1 MEASVATAAGQ
12 GAPTPAAQPAAAG
25 QGQGAGSPTA
35 GSQGDGQFNWG
46 NFPDVPEAERAA
58 LEPHLRNVQG
68 HVTRIEQQF
77 APYRGITDAV
87 APEQVENVVGFLNAY
102 NADPPGT
109 VLGMVQQAIE
119 DGSITA
125 EQVQQL
131 SGQQVPAGGQQA
143 QPDEGGDEPQWAKE
157 LRAENQR
164 LQGKFTQQEQAEQQR
179 QTEEAEAQ
187 NAAALEQAKTGIRT
201 QLTDGG
207 ISAEAVPDNIIV
219 AAIIANNGDEAAA
232 AQSLLTMRTA
242 LLGEFTQ
249 TKNPGGKQPKQQ
261 GKLPA
266 QKAEGGR
273 RRGDGFDDARKG
285 AEQFLATRVAGAAS
299 G

>member
-68 HVTRIEQQF
+68 HVTRIEQQY
-77 APYRGITDAV
+77 APYKGLTDAV
-87 APEQVENVVGFLNAY
+87 APEQVENVVGFLSAY

-109 VLGMVQQAIE
+109 VLGLVQQAIE

-131 SGQQVPAGGQQA
+131 TGQQVPAGGQQA
-143 QPDEGGDEPQWAKE
+143 QPGQEDMPQWARE
-157 LRAENQR
+157 LQAENQR
-164 LQGKFTQQEQAEQQR
+164 LQGKFSQQEAAQQQEAQAK
-179 QTEEAEAQ
+179 AEAD

-266 QKAEGGR
+266 QKPEGGR

>member
-46 NFPDVPEAERAA
+46 NFPDVPEADRAA

-68 HVTRIEQQF
+68 HVTRMEQAN
-77 APYRGITDAV
+77 APYQSLTQIL
-87 APEQVENVVGFLNAY
+87 APEQVGNMVGFLNAY
-102 NADPPGT
+102 NSDPTGT
-109 VLGMVQQAIE
+109 VLGMVQQGIE

-131 SGQQVPAGGQQA
+131 TGQQAPAGGQQA
-143 QPDEGGDEPQWAKE
+143 QPGQEDMPQWA
-157 LRAENQR
+157 RDMQAENQR
-164 LQGKFTQQEQAEQQR
+164 LQAQFTRQEQTQQQEVQAKA
-179 QTEEAEAQ
+179 EAE

-201 QLTDGG
+201 QLTEGG
-207 ISAEAVPDNIIV
+207 ISAESVPDDMIV
-219 AAIIANNGDEAAA
+219 ASIIANNGDEAAA
-232 AQSLLTMRTA
+232 AQSLLALRTA

-249 TKNPGGKQPKQQ
+249 TKTPPGGKKPTQQ

-266 QKAEGGR
+266 QKPQGGR
-273 RRGDGFDDARKG
+273 RRGDGFDDARQG
-285 AEQFLATRVAGAAS
+285 AEQFLAQRVAGAAS

>member
-143 QPDEGGDEPQWAKE
+143 QPGQEDMPQWARE
-157 LRAENQR
+157 LQAENQR
-164 LQGKFTQQEQAEQQR
+164 LQGKFSQQEATQQQEAQAK
-179 QTEEAEAQ
+179 AEAD
-187 NAAALEQAKTGIRT
+187 NDAALEQAKTGIRT

-249 TKNPGGKQPKQQ
+249 TKTPPGGKKPAQQ

-266 QKAEGGR
+266 SKQGSR
-273 RRGDGFDDARKG
+273 RRGDGFDGARQG
-285 AEQFLATRVAGAAS
+285 AEQMLAQRMANAAS

>member
-77 APYRGITDAV
+77 APYKGLTDAV

-143 QPDEGGDEPQWAKE
+143 QPEQEDMPQWAKE
-157 LRAENQR
+157 LQAENQR
-164 LQGKFTQQEQAEQQR
+164 LQGKFSQQEAVQQQEAQAK
-179 QTEEAEAQ
+179 AEAD

-219 AAIIANNGDEAAA
+219 ATIIANNGDEAAA

-249 TKNPGGKQPKQQ
+249 TKTPPGGKKPAQQ

-266 QKAEGGR
+266 PKEGSR
-273 RRGDGFDDARKG
+273 RRGDGFDTARQG
-285 AEQFLATRVAGAAS
+285 AEQMLAQRMANAAS